1 MIGLNPTRVDVPW
14 PDEATHVRLWDIGVA
29 WCEIHTGPGTY
40 DWARLDELVD
50 RCGDRHVTYVV
61 AGTPRWLARDPNA
74 PHAASWLGPG
84 SNSMPWSIDAFE
96 QFMKALV
103 RRYAGRI
110 DAYEI
115 GNEPQLADFL
125 WPYDNASVNALAT
138 MTQRAY
144 RVIRR
149 ADPSAMT
156 LAASVLPR
164 ASSGGMTRAR
174 RWLSALERKGWP
186 VDAFTTHIYPE
197 PGQGVRRWAA
207 MLADVQATIA
217 SFRPPTKRLWITE
230 TTFGLLGAPI
240 AEADAAALVEGA
252 VDAAGGRFIHWYA
265 WDRPDL
271 GGLRI
276 GPGSAAWAA
285 LVTHE
290 KGARR
295 ERTA

>member
-1 MIGLNPTRVDVPW
+1 MIGLNPTRVDVEW
-14 PDEATHVRLWDIGVA
+14 PTEATHIRLWDIGVA
-29 WCEIHTGPGTY
+29 WCEIHHGPGQY
-40 DWARLDELVD
+40 DWTRLDELVE

-74 PHAASWLGPG
+74 PHAAPWLGPG
-84 SNSMPWSIDAFE
+84 SNSTPWSVDAFE

-103 RRYAGRI
+103 RRYRGRI

-115 GNEPQLADFL
+115 GNEPQLVDFL
-125 WPYDNASVNALAT
+125 HPYDNASVNALAT

-144 RVIRR
+144 AVVRR
-149 ADPSAMT
+149 HDSAAMT

-174 RWLSALERKGWP
+174 RWLDALERKGWP
-186 VDAFTTHIYPE
+186 IDAFTTHIYPE
-197 PGQGVRRWAA
+197 VGQGVQRWAA
-207 MLADVQATIA
+207 MLQDVVSTLAA
-217 SFRPPTKRLWITE
+217 RRPPTRRLWITE
-230 TTFGLLGAPI
+230 TTFGLLGPGI
-240 AEADAAALVEGA
+240 PEAQAAALAAGA
-252 VDAAGGRFIHWYA
+252 MDAAGGRFVHWYA

-276 GPGSAAWAA
+276 GPDSAAWAA
-285 LVTHE
+285 LVTRE

-295 ERTA
+295 DRTA